1 LKDDQLRVNDDIRA
15 HSVRLIDEESNQV
28 GIVDLK
34 EAKRRAEESGYDLVE
49 VAPEAKPP
57 VVKLLDYGKYLYE
70 QKKKEKEAKKKQH
83 TIEVKEVRFRPQ
95 IEEHDFQTKVGHI
108 KRFLE
113 SGNKVKV
120 TIFFRGREMDYK
132 EFGRELMDRIIEET
146 EELAKVDRSPDMEG
160 NQMVMFLTRDNQ

>member
-1 LKDDQLRVNDDIRA
+1 MKDDQLRVNDDIRA

-49 VAPEAKPP
+49 VAPDAKPP

-70 QKKKEKEAKKKQH
+70 QKKKDKEAKKKQH

-108 KRFLE
+108 RRFLE

-132 EFGRELMDRIIEET
+132 EFGRELMTRIVEET
-146 EELAKVDRSPDMEG
+146 EDLAKVDRTPDMEG
-160 NQMVMFLTRDNQ
+160 NQMVMFLTQDNQ

>member
-1 LKDDQLRVNDDIRA
+1 MKDDQLRVNDDIRA
-15 HSVRLIDEESNQV
+15 HSVRLIDEDSNQV

-49 VAPEAKPP
+49 VAPDAKPP

-70 QKKKEKEAKKKQH
+70 EKKKEKEAKKKQH

-95 IEEHDFQTKVGHI
+95 IEEHDFQTKLGHI
-108 KRFLE
+108 RRFLE

-132 EFGRELMDRIIEET
+132 EFGRELMNRIVEET
-146 EELAKVDRSPDMEG
+146 EDLAKVDRTPDMEG

>member
-15 HSVRLIDEESNQV
+15 HSVRLIDEDSNQV

-49 VAPEAKPP
+49 VAPDAKPP

-70 QKKKEKEAKKKQH
+70 EKKKEKEAKKKQH

-95 IEEHDFQTKVGHI
+95 IEEHDFQTKLGHI
-108 KRFLE
+108 RRFLE

-132 EFGRELMDRIIEET
+132 EFGRELMTRIVEET
-146 EELAKVDRSPDMEG
+146 EDLAKVDRTPDMEG
-160 NQMVMFLTRDNQ
+160 NQMVMFLTQDNQ

>member
-1 LKDDQLRVNDDIRA
+1 MKDDQLRVNDDIKA
-15 HSVRLIDEESNQV
+15 HSVRLIDEDSNQV

-49 VAPEAKPP
+49 VAPDAKPP

-83 TIEVKEVRFRPQ
+83 TIDVKEVRFRPQ

-108 KRFLE
+108 RRFLE
-113 SGNKVKV
+113 NGNKIKV

-146 EELAKVDRSPDMEG
+146 EDLAKVDREADMEG
-160 NQMVMFLTRDNQ
+160 NQMVMYLTRDNQ

>member
-1 LKDDQLRVNDDIRA
+1 MKDDQLRVNDDIRA
-15 HSVRLIDEESNQV
+15 HSVRLIDEDSNQV

-49 VAPEAKPP
+49 VAPDAKPP

-70 QKKKEKEAKKKQH
+70 EKKKEKEAKKKQH

-95 IEEHDFQTKVGHI
+95 IEEHDFQTKLGHI
-108 KRFLE
+108 RRFLE

-132 EFGRELMDRIIEET
+132 EFGRELMTRIVEET
-146 EELAKVDRSPDMEG
+146 EDLAKVDRTPDMEG
-160 NQMVMFLTRDNQ
+160 NQMVMFLTQDNQ

>member
-1 LKDDQLRVNDDIRA
+1 MKDELRVNDQIRA

-34 EAKRRAEESGYDLVE
+34 EAKARAEETGYDLVE
-49 VAPEAKPP
+49 VAPDAKPP
-57 VVKLLDYGKYLYE
+57 VVKMLDYGKYLYE

-95 IEEHDFQTKVGHI
+95 IEEHDFNTKVGHI
-108 KRFLE
+108 RRFIE
-113 SGNKVKV
+113 SGNKIKV

-132 EFGRELMDRIIEET
+132 EFGRELMDEIIEAT
-146 EELAKVDRSPDMEG
+146 EDIAEVDRQPDMEG
-160 NQMVMFLTRDNQ
+160 HQMDMYLTQKQ

>member
-15 HSVRLIDEESNQV
+15 HSVRLIDEDSNQV

-49 VAPEAKPP
+49 VAPDAKPP

-70 QKKKEKEAKKKQH
+70 EKKKEKEAKKKQH

-95 IEEHDFQTKVGHI
+95 IEEHDFQTKLGHI
-108 KRFLE
+108 RRFLE

-132 EFGRELMDRIIEET
+132 EFGRELMNRIVEET
-146 EELAKVDRSPDMEG
+146 EDLAKVDRTPDMEG